1 MQDKDFI
8 RVDYSGRIKESGKIL
23 GNVKNA
29 PLIVGAGYVI
39 KGVDEALRKMNVGE
53 KKTIEVTPE
62 KGFGKRNPKLIK
74 LMSESEFRKRDK
86 KPQIGMI
93 VDLGNLRGRVIS
105 VSGGRVRVD
114 FNHPLAGKIL
124 VYDLEIKEK
133 IEKPEEKIKAII
145 EAYSGVSKIEI
156 SITNK
161 EAEIKVP
168 PFVNSLIK
176 KKISDDVIKFLDIE
190 KVKFVEIF
198 EKTKEEPKKE
208 EEK

>member
-23 GNVKNA
+23 GNVKSA

-62 KGFGKRNPKLIK
+62 KGFGKRNPKLVK

-86 KPQIGMI
+86 KPQMGMI
-93 VDLGNLRGRVIS
+93 VDIGNLRGRVIS
-105 VSGGRVRVD
+105 VSGGRVKVD

-156 SITNK
+156 SIINK
-161 EAEIKVP
+161 ETEIKVP

-176 KKISDDVIKFLDIE
+176 KKIADDTMKFLDIE
-190 KVKFVEIF
+190 RVKFSEVF
-198 EKTKEEPKKE
+198 EKTK
-208 EEK
+208 